1 METEFDV
8 DVDIEF
14 GYDNNS
20 SEEKLVCKIIF
31 YFNHYHQA
39 LFYKNVDKK

>member
-14 GYDNNS
+14 GDDNNV
-20 SEEKLVCKIIF
+20 EEKQVRYILRI
-31 YFNHYHQA
+31 
-39 LFYKNVDKK
+39 L